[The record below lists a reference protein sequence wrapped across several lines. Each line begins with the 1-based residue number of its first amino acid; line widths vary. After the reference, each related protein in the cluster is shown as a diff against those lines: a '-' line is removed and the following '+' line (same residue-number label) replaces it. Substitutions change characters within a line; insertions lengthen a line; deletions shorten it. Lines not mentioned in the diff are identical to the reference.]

1 MLTYDFGSR
10 HPLKPERLR
19 RTIELLGRLG
29 VEPEDPGLATDAD
42 VLRRHDEAY
51 LEAVKRLSAQV
62 SDHPTEIE
70 KNEYRRQGWDF
81 GFGSIDNP
89 PFAGMYEASL
99 AYLGGT
105 VRAAEA
111 VRDGAPLAINLAG
124 GLHHAQRSHASGFC
138 IFNDPA
144 IALDVLLDKFDRV
157 AYIDIDLH
165 HGDGVQAL
173 WTGDPR
179 ALTYSIHQHP
189 RAFYPGTG
197 FAEETGEPVTHI
209 NVPLEPGT
217 TGEVWLWAFEN
228 TAIPAL
234 QTFQPQAI
242 VLQMGADAHF
252 EDPLGHLMVS
262 AQDWL
267 QAVVR
272 VARFGVP
279 VVAVGG
285 GGYDLTTV
293 PRMWTAATLSLLG
306 HEIPSQI
313 PIDLAHKWEMPR
325 LFDLEPPR
333 GEGLPSA
340 EAVVLWHAEQTI
352 PYLPRPKTA

>member
-1 MLTYDFGSR
+1 MLAYDFGSR

-19 RTIELLGRLG
+19 RTIELLSRYGL
-29 VEPEDPGLATDAD
+29 EPIDPGLASDAD
-42 VLRRHDEAY
+42 VLRRHNETY

-138 IFNDPA
+138 MFDDPA
-144 IALDVLLDKFDRV
+144 IALDVLLEKFHRV

-173 WTGDPR
+173 WLDDPR
-179 ALTYSIHQHP
+179 VLTYSIHQHP

-197 FAEETGEPVTHI
+197 FVEEVGAVWTSM

-217 TGEVWLWAFEN
+217 TGDVWLWAFEN
-228 TAIPAL
+228 TALPAL
-234 QTFQPQAI
+234 HAFQPEAV

-267 QAVVR
+267 GAFLR
-272 VARFGVP
+272 VQSLGLP
-279 VVAVGG
+279 LVAVGG
-285 GGYDLTTV
+285 GGYNLSTV
-293 PRMWTAATLSLLG
+293 PRMWAAATLTLLG
-306 HEIPSQI
+306 IPFDSHV
-313 PIDLAHKWEMPR
+313 PGDLAHKWEMPR
-325 LFDLEPPR
+325 YFDHDPPR
-333 GEGLPSA
+333 GEGLFAA
-340 EAVVLWHAEQTI
+340 EAVVQWLVQNL
-352 PYLPRPKTA
+352 LPNLPTPAG